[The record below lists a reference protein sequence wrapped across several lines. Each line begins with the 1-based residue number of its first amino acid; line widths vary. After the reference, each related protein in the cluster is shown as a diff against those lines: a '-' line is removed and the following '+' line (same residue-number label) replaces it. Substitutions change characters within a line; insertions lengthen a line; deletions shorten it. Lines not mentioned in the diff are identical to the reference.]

1 MVSFNI
7 EHYSSYYSY
16 DDLINKIQKYNIDI
30 VNSDIDS
37 IFKDAIKFSI
47 VDLVE
52 YSYKTRFLF

>member
-7 EHYSSYYSY
+7 EHYSSYHSY

-37 IFKDAIKFSI
+37 IFKNAIKFSV

-52 YSYKTRFLF
+52 YSYKTRFLE